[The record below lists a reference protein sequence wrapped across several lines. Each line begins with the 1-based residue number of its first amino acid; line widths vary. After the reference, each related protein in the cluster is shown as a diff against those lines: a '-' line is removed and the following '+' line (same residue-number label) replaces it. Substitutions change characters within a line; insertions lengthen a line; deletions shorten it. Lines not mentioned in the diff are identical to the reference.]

1 MSSYAVRPGA
11 EPLSHEG
18 SDVGVLVLHG
28 FTGSPQTM
36 RPVADALVAE
46 GFSVELPRLPGHGT
60 DVEEMKQTVF
70 ADYAAT
76 VEQAYAALAG
86 RTEAVVVVG
95 LSMGGTLAAGLVA
108 RHPEIAGVVLINA
121 AVAPIDPAM
130 VAMVDDMIAAGE
142 TEAPGVGSD
151 IADPDAKEDAYP
163 GSPLVPLKSL
173 GEAIIALQ
181 DELPKITCPVLI
193 MTSTDDHVVEPV
205 ASDHLAEVVS
215 GPVERITLERS
226 YHVATL
232 DYDKQLII
240 DRTTDFVRKVTA

>member
-1 MSSYAVRPGA
+1 MSFAVQPFA
-11 EPLSHEG
+11 EPLSHPG
-18 SDVGVLVLHG
+18 SEIGVLVLHG

-36 RPVADALVAE
+36 RPVADAMVAE

-60 DVEEMKQTVF
+60 DIEDMKQTTF
-70 ADYAAT
+70 ADYLAT
-76 VEQAYAALAG
+76 AEEAYAALAA
-86 RTEAVVVVG
+86 RTEKIVVVG
-95 LSMGGTLAAGLVA
+95 LSMGGTLAGFVTA
-108 RHPEIAGVVLINA
+108 RHPEVAGAVFINA
-121 AVAPIDPAM
+121 AVKPFDPTM
-130 VAMVDDMIAAGE
+130 VSMIDDMIAAGE

-151 IADPDAKEDAYP
+151 IADPDAREDAYP
-163 GSPLVPLKSL
+163 GSPLVPLRSL
-173 GEAIIALQ
+173 AQAIADLQ
-181 DELPKITCPVLI
+181 DELPKITCPLLI